1 MFNFKIIH
9 KSDIIIQILMVFRE
23 ALTAADDILKQEG
36 DEINEGENN
45 WIALF
50 SKGMLNILSLTRSKI
65 MLKSLINNWMGMLL

>member
-9 KSDIIIQILMVFRE
+9 KSDIIIHILVVFRE

-50 SKGMLNILSLTRSKI
+50 SKGKYAEYLSLTRSII
-65 MLKSLINNWMGMLL
+65 MLK

>member
-50 SKGMLNILSLTRSKI
+50 SKGMLKI
-65 MLKSLINNWMGMLL
+65 FITNKINNYAQMKIKNLNF

>member
-1 MFNFKIIH
+1 MFNFKIIY
-9 KSDIIIQILMVFRE
+9 KSDIIIHILMFFRE

-50 SKGMLNILSLTRSKI
+50 SKGMLNILSLRRSII
-65 MLKSLINNWMGMLL
+65 MLK

>member
-1 MFNFKIIH
+1 
-9 KSDIIIQILMVFRE
+9 MVFRE

-50 SKGMLNILSLTRSKI
+50 SKGMLNILSLRRSII
-65 MLKSLINNWMGMLL
+65 MLK

>member
-50 SKGMLNILSLTRSKI
+50 SKGMLNIL
-65 MLKSLINNWMGMLL
+65 

>member
-50 SKGMLNILSLTRSKI
+50 SKGKLKI
-65 MLKSLINNWMGMLL
+65 YH

>member
-1 MFNFKIIH
+1 MFNFKIIY

-50 SKGMLNILSLTRSKI
+50 SKGMLNILSLRRSII
-65 MLKSLINNWMGMLL
+65 MLK